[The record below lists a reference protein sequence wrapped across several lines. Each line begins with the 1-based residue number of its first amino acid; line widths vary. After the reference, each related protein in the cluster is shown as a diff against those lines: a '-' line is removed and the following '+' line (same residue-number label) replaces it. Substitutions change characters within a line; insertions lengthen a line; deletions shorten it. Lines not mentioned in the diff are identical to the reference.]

1 MSDIEFAI
9 LKLLEGR
16 TKGSALSRDRLVY
29 EVNLLMDQ
37 IDKVGDRAIRE
48 AIENLRQTSERGA
61 RIMSSSGWQGY
72 WMLGSY
78 DEFGDFYR
86 EQRSRA
92 LQMMTGLRKQ
102 RDLLGQNVEVAQR
115 RMFA

>member
-1 MSDIEFAI
+1 MTDIELAI

-37 IDKVGDRAIRE
+37 VDRVDDRAIRK
-48 AIENLRQTSERGA
+48 AIENLRQTSKQGA
-61 RIMSSSGWQGY
+61 RIMSSSGWAGY

-78 DEFGDFYR
+78 DEFETFYR
-86 EQRSRA
+86 EQRSKA

-102 RDLLGQNVEVAQR
+102 RDLLGHNVEVAQR

>member
-1 MSDIEFAI
+1 VNDIELAI

-29 EVNLLMDQ
+29 EVNLLIDQ
-37 IDKVGDRAIRE
+37 KVGDRAIRE

-78 DEFGDFYR
+78 DEFEDFYR